1 MATPIA
7 TGWAGAVLQTVSL
20 ALGQGQ
26 RAEKAHKRKKKR
38 EIVAKALGGQRYLCP
53 A

>member
-7 TGWAGAVLQTVSL
+7 TGWTGVVLQVSL

-26 RAEKAHKRKKKR
+26 RAEKAHKHQKKER
-38 EIVAKALGGQRYLCP
+38 IVAKALDGQRYPRP